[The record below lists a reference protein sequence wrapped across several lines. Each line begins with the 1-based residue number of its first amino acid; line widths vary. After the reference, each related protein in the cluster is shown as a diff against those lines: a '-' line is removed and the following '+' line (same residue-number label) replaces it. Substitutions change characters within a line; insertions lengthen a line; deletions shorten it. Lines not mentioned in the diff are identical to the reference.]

1 MVEISVKDDGK
12 GMPREVLEN
21 STDAFFS
28 TKGRRGNGLG
38 LAMVRSFVED
48 SGGELDIES
57 VEGQGTEVR
66 MILPAETGIVTTDR
80 SAREDDLNPVDRNSI
95 RVLLAEDHPLLRPM
109 LLEAMSV
116 AGFQVRATASAEEAL
131 AIDEDWEA
139 SILVLDV
146 NLPGA
151 TGDKIAAS
159 IRDRRSQDVPVIFI
173 TGNNEFEVPD
183 WPEVELL
190 RKPFGLADLMA
201 AIDRHT
207 RG

>member
-1 MVEISVKDDGK
+1 M
-12 GMPREVLEN
+12 
-21 STDAFFS
+21 
-28 TKGRRGNGLG
+28 
-38 LAMVRSFVED
+38 
-48 SGGELDIES
+48 
-57 VEGQGTEVR
+57 
-66 MILPAETGIVTTDR
+66 
-80 SAREDDLNPVDRNSI
+80 
-95 RVLLAEDHPLLRPM
+95 
-109 LLEAMSV
+109 
-116 AGFQVRATASAEEAL
+116 

-183 WPEVELL
+183 WPKVELL

-201 AIDRHT
+201 AIDRRT